1 MRSEKGQENRRRE
14 EVESETLIQTER
26 TNEGMKHKR
35 AQKKVEGK
43 RQRQEVE
50 RHNKTSEDKLSKIK
64 QETSQLKTKTPT
76 IVR

>member
-43 RQRQEVE
+43 
-50 RHNKTSEDKLSKIK
+50 DKDRKWNVTTRRARINSPK
-64 QETSQLKTKTPT
+64 
-76 IVR
+76 